1 MDKNEK
7 LMSQEQIKMIKVQ
20 TMKEVLGRFWRKKHL
35 TQFLLLIIL
44 TFLLLVLLY
53 FVWTANRVNVQSL
66 KEGLNQPTVIYDL
79 KGKIAT
85 NVLTNR
91 TKGADLEEIPKYVG
105 DAVIAIEDERFYE
118 HRGFDVKG
126 IARAFFK
133 NLFAGNITGGG
144 STITQQLTKNA
155 LLSPEQTYKRKIEE
169 LFLAVKIEKVYEKD
183 EILEMY
189 LNQVYFGSGSWGISQ
204 ASRKYFN
211 KDVSHISISEAA
223 TLAALLQAPSALDPY
238 EHYDRAI
245 KRRNVVLVKME
256 ELGMISKEEY
266 NKARK
271 EEIVLEDGGGSFIDR
286 KYPYYVDA
294 VLDEAITKY
303 GLTQEEILTRGY
315 RIYTEMDQNIQTA
328 IEKVYNRDAHFPRGR
343 GGEIV
348 QSGAVFLDPA
358 TGGVMGLIG
367 GRGESVFRGFN
378 RATHLKAQ
386 PGSTIKPIAVYT
398 PALEEGYTPTS
409 LLVDEPIS
417 YGDYNPENANK
428 KYQGEVPLY
437 KAVEESL
444 NVPTVW
450 LLDQI
455 GLQKGVD
462 SVRRFGIKVE
472 KEDENLAIAL
482 GGMHTGISPFQLAE
496 AYSVFPNNGKRQD
509 GHLIKK
515 IVGPTGDVIAER
527 KGKNTK
533 VTTKH
538 VANEMTSILLN
549 VVESGTGSGAKISG
563 LQIAGKTGTTQL
575 PYKDINGAKDQWF
588 VGYTPNLVGTIWL
601 GYDQT
606 DREHYLSNSSSDNVV
621 PIYRAIMEEVKPHL
635 NKEEFELTSVNQRLE
650 EDGQLADTQKAIQ
663 KQVEKIKKELEQN
676 TSILEE
682 KLKEESPK
690 WKETFEENMI
700 EIGKIINDSMIK
712 LEKIWE

>member
-1 MDKNEK
+1 
-7 LMSQEQIKMIKVQ
+7 MIRVQ
-20 TMKEVLGRFWRKKHL
+20 PIREVLGRFWRKKHL

-44 TFLLLVLLY
+44 TFLLLLLLY
-53 FVWTANRVNVQSL
+53 FVWTANKVNVQSL
-66 KEGLNQPTVIYDL
+66 KEGLSQPTVIYDFE
-79 KGKIAT
+79 GQVAT

-91 TKGADLEEIPKYVG
+91 TKGTDLSELPKYVG

-118 HRGFDVKG
+118 HRGFDLKG

-183 EILEMY
+183 EILQMY

-204 ASRKYFN
+204 ASKKYFN
-211 KDVSHISISEAA
+211 KDVSKISISEAA
-223 TLAALLQAPSALDPY
+223 TLAALLQAPTALDPY
-238 EHYDRAI
+238 EHYDRALA
-245 KRRNVVLVKME
+245 RRNVVLGKMQE
-256 ELGMISKEEY
+256 QGMISKEDY
-266 NKARK
+266 NVAIN
-271 EEIVLEDGGGSFIDR
+271 EEIELEDGGGSFIER

-294 VLDEAITKY
+294 VLDEAINKY

-328 IEKVYNRDAHFPRGR
+328 IEKVYNRDANFPRGR
-343 GGEIV
+343 GGILV

-367 GRGESVFRGFN
+367 GRGETVFRGFN

-409 LLVDEPIS
+409 MLIDEPTS
-417 YGDYNPENANK
+417 FGNYKPENANK

-462 SVRRFGIKVE
+462 SVRRFGIKVK

-482 GGMHTGISPFQLAE
+482 GGMHNGISPLQLAE
-496 AYSVFPNNGKRQD
+496 AYSAFPNDGKRQE
-509 GHLIKK
+509 GHLIQK

-527 KGKNTK
+527 KSNKTK
-533 VTTKH
+533 VTSKS
-538 VANEMTSILLN
+538 VANEMNSILLN

-575 PYKDINGAKDQWF
+575 PYQDINGSKDQWF
-588 VGYTPNLVGTIWL
+588 VGYTPSIVGTIWL
-601 GYDQT
+601 GYDKT
-606 DREHYLSNSSSDNVV
+606 DREHYLSNSSSENVV
-621 PIYRAIMEEVKPHL
+621 PIYRAIMEEAKPYL
-635 NKEEFELTSVNQRLE
+635 KKEEFDITSVNQRLK
-650 EDGQLADTQKAIQ
+650 EDGQLEDAQKAIEN
-663 KQVEKIKKELEQN
+663 QVEKIKKELEQN

-682 KLKEESPK
+682 RIKEESPK
-690 WKETFEENMI
+690 WKEAFEENMI
-700 EIGKIINDSMIK
+700 EIGKMIDETIK
-712 LEKIWE
+712 KFEKIWE

>member
-1 MDKNEK
+1 
-7 LMSQEQIKMIKVQ
+7 MIKVQ
-20 TMKEVLGRFWRKKHL
+20 RLKEVLGRFWRKKHI

-66 KEGLNQPTVIYDL
+66 KEGISQPTVIYDF
-79 KGKIAT
+79 KGKIAS

-91 TKGADLEEIPKYVG
+91 TKGADVAELPKYVG

-126 IARAFFK
+126 ITRAFFK
-133 NLFAGNITGGG
+133 NIFAGNITGGG

-204 ASRKYFN
+204 ASKKYFN
-211 KDVSHISISEAA
+211 KDVSKISISEAA

-238 EHYDRAI
+238 NHYDRALA
-245 KRRNVVLVKME
+245 RRNVVLGKMK
-256 ELGMISKEEY
+256 ELGMITKEEY
-266 NKARK
+266 NNARK

-294 VLDEAITKY
+294 VLDEAINKY

-328 IEKVYNRDAHFPRGR
+328 IETVYNRDANFPRGR
-343 GGEIV
+343 AGVLI

-367 GRGESVFRGFN
+367 GRGETVFRGFN

-417 YGDYNPENANK
+417 YGDYKPENANK
-428 KYQGEVPLY
+428 RYQGKVPLY

-482 GGMHTGISPFQLAE
+482 GGMHNGISPLQLAE
-496 AYSVFPNNGKRQD
+496 AYSVFPNDGKRLE
-509 GHLIKK
+509 GHLIQK
-515 IVGPTGDVIAER
+515 IVGPTGDLIAER
-527 KGKNTK
+527 KVKNTK
-533 VTTKH
+533 VTTKST
-538 VANEMTSILLN
+538 ANEMTSLLLN

-563 LQIAGKTGTTQL
+563 LQVAGKTGTTQL

-588 VGYTPNLVGTIWL
+588 VGYTPSLVGAIWL

-606 DREHYLSNSSSDNVV
+606 DRKHYLSNSSSENVV
-621 PIYRAIMEEVKPHL
+621 PIYRAIMEEVKPHIK
-635 NKEEFELTSVNQRLE
+635 NEYFEIASVNDRLK
-650 EDGQLADTQKAIQ
+650 EDGELADTQKGIQ
-663 KQVEKIKKELEQN
+663 EQVEKIKKELEQN
-676 TSILEE
+676 TTILEE
-682 KLKEESPK
+682 KIKKESPK
-690 WKETFEENMI
+690 WKEAFEENMI
-700 EIGKIINDSMIK
+700 EFGKIIDETLK
-712 LEKIWE
+712 KFEIWN